1 MVRMVDVDAKYQAAI
16 RHCLILFQIGNKF
29 VAASFPVCSSRQYHV
44 AALILVIKLSTKL
57 EFFGSLELL
66 RSQFLITK

>member
-16 RHCLILFQIGNKF
+16 KYCVISFQIGNKF

-44 AALILVIKLSTKL
+44 TVFILDV
-57 EFFGSLELL
+57 EFF
-66 RSQFLITK
+66 TKFYNNKSTFFVDQCD